1 VYVYALDRRAISAI
15 LDVRLPAGNSDRFD
29 PNCLDS
35 GCIILRVL
43 KTIVKQTFQK
53 IPRKPRVRAI
63 GRDRPIA
70 EWLRW
75 LCDNGSGL
83 GRC

>member
-1 VYVYALDRRAISAI
+1 MHAFDRRATSAI

-35 GCIILRVL
+35 GCVILRVR
-43 KTIVKQTFQK
+43 KSIVKQTFQK
-53 IPRKPRVRAI
+53 IPRKPRVRAT
-63 GRDRPIA
+63 GRDRLVA

-75 LCDNGSGL
+75 LCDNGSVL